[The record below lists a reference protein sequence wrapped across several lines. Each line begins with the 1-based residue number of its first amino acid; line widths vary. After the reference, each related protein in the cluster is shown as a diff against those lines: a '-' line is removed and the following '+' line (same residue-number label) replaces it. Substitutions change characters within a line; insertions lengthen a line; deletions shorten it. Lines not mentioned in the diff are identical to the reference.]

1 MAGAVQKNLKTNR
14 KIGIGVSLLNELAR
28 IKSVGTAVPQYAMQQ
43 SDIKQFAAGLFRS
56 HFKDIDRL
64 IPIFENSCIKT
75 RYLSRPLEWYI
86 TPHTFSE
93 ANQIFETVALELM
106 VKAAQEALDRAGA
119 KPEDVGTVV
128 YVTSTGITTPT
139 LDTKLIQALSLP
151 VNTVRIP
158 IWGLGCAGGA
168 AGLARSAQLAACQA
182 KNKVVLFVAVELCSL
197 TYQRE
202 DFSKSNLVGTSL
214 FADGAAAVVL
224 GTDGGGPAICGFNS
238 TLIPNTEDIMGWEL
252 TDSGL
257 KVIFSRD
264 IPWVIGQYLP
274 KVITDACDTWGIR
287 QEAVQ
292 HYVTHPGGAKVLKA
306 YTESLGIPE
315 DKLSQSYSV
324 LENYG
329 NMSSASILFVLEKFM
344 ANTAPTGGLG
354 LMVSLGPGFSAEQ
367 VLFKW

>member
-1 MAGAVQKNLKTNR
+1 MK
-14 KIGIGVSLLNELAR
+14 ELAC
-28 IKSVGTAVPQYAMQQ
+28 IKSVGTAVPQYALEQ
-43 SDIKQFAAGLFRS
+43 SDIKQLAAGLFRS

-64 IPIFENSCIKT
+64 ISIFENSCIKT
-75 RYLSRPLEWYI
+75 RYLSQPLEWYI
-86 TPHTFSE
+86 TPHTFSD
-93 ANQIFETVALELM
+93 ANKIFETVALELM
-106 VKAAQEALDRAGA
+106 VKAAQQALERAGTN
-119 KPEDVGTVV
+119 PEDVGTLV

-139 LDTKLIQALSLP
+139 LDTKLIQALNLP
-151 VNTVRIP
+151 ANTVRLP

-168 AGLARSAQLAACQA
+168 GGLARSAQLAACQP

-224 GTDGGGPAICGFNS
+224 GKEGAGPVICGFNS

-264 IPWVIGQYLP
+264 IPWVIGKYLP
-274 KVITDACDTWGIR
+274 KVIVDGCENWGIK
-287 QEAVQ
+287 QEDVQ
-292 HYVTHPGGAKVLKA
+292 HYIAHPGGVKVLKA

-315 DKLSQSYSV
+315 EKLAQAYSI
-324 LENYG
+324 LESYG

-344 ANTAPTGGLG
+344 ATTVPTGGLG
-354 LMVSLGPGFSAEQ
+354 LMLSLGPGFCAEQ